1 MTLDLQHRRPA
12 PFDAQTHPSNPFD
25 TKKPRSTAAV
35 KVDVRPAPPPQ
46 TGRAQPNAAY
56 VVTPRQGMRLC
67 KDAIDKNAVLTAID
81 CPHRLLLD
89 QIADKWSVL
98 ILAALRAGP
107 HRFNE
112 LKRRLDGVTQK
123 ALTQSLRRLERNGI
137 VSRHVLA
144 TSPVAVEYAITP
156 LGETLKAPFEALY
169 DWTILHLTAVEE
181 ARARFDGV
189 RSAAEH

>member
-1 MTLDLQHRRPA
+1 MDTTSTEYNRMTLDRQTIRPA
-12 PFDAQTHPSNPFD
+12 ADNSDADLSPPDVASTSNPCGNLLD
-25 TKKPRSTAAV
+25 
-35 KVDVRPAPPPQ
+35 
-46 TGRAQPNAAY
+46 
-56 VVTPRQGMRLC
+56 
-67 KDAIDKNAVLTAID
+67 KDEVITAID

-112 LKRRLDGVTQK
+112 LKRRLDGITQK

-137 VSRHVLA
+137 VSRRVLA

-156 LGETLKAPFEALY
+156 LGETLREPFAALY
-169 DWTILHLTAVEE
+169 HWTLQYLPAVDE
-181 ARARFDGV
+181 ARARFDEASV
-189 RSAAEH
+189 T